1 MLKKITKQ
9 QIKELIIEGKKFRKS
24 VDNEFYNLSNDLEFK
39 TGVAFYTYYDLILS
53 FLRLDTPIIKIYEIF
68 KILGF
73 EVEWKDV
80 KNVYFKSKSL

>member
-1 MLKKITKQ
+1 MNKKITKQ

-24 VDNEFYNLSNDLEFK
+24 IDNEFYNVSNNLDYE
-39 TGVAFYTYYDLILS
+39 TGVAFYIYKDLILS

-73 EVEWKDV
+73 EVECVDV

>member
-1 MLKKITKQ
+1 MIKKITKQ

-24 VDNEFYNLSNDLEFK
+24 VDNEFYNVSNNLDYE
-39 TGVAFYTYYDLILS
+39 TGVAFYIYKDLILS

-73 EVEWKDV
+73 EVEWKELENGKID
-80 KNVYFKSKSL
+80 